1 MNVWWLLPVL
11 VTLSVSVAS
20 AATVYVDGD
29 VTRCAGCSDSNTY
42 VQMQTITTG
51 ARTWNG
57 GINRIVSGDTLVVR
71 GDSSGNDVYL
81 EYDEVIADSTADS
94 AIVKIPPNGIDADNY
109 TIITTYQNER
119 VSLRP
124 AKTRFTGSPSNGI
137 IHFYQTATP
146 RKWIRFQ
153 GVALPDAR
161 STLRIDARTCA
172 STDTDVCYATLIHTA
187 SSIHF
192 KYIETWGGLTSS
204 HLVVD
209 NQTGATPTNTIPT
222 NIVYEHV
229 YARDCGYRIGQGTGV
244 AGHCFYISSS
254 GNSVLDSLAQD
265 SGGSCF
271 HNYGNT
277 TKSWRNANDNTFLRN
292 RCTNNSRIA
301 DGADSAYV
309 ISGDRN
315 LFANNECFNCRH
327 ACFSTK
333 YKNATDNALYFNTCA
348 GLTEANFGGFHV
360 NSDARNTTLRNNVC
374 WNGTVAASTNCF
386 NDQRVVAPLTV
397 QDHNLFG
404 TADPLW
410 GTNYTD
416 LTTRTGSPLRSAGV
430 TVTGITTDIIG
441 STRDGSPDIGAREF
455 VSTPVTPLVLDINVP
470 PPSAVIVGNTFG
482 MTMRIVDGQGVTQ
495 DIDSEDCTV
504 SLVQGTA
511 SLGGTLTQSSTDGV
525 WVWTNLTLDAED
537 NDFMIRATCA
547 GLSLTKDTPVF
558 FNIAA
563 SPTVADILIPAIVR

>member
-1 MNVWWLLPVL
+1 MCWYLFLFLYLLLPPL
-11 VTLSVSVAS
+11 VSQ

-57 GINRIVSGDTLVVR
+57 GINRMVSGDTLVVR

-124 AKTRFTGSPSNGI
+124 AATRFTGTPSNGI

-153 GVALPDAR
+153 GVALPGFR
-161 STLRIDARTCA
+161 STFRIDARTCSA
-172 STDTDVCYATLIHTA
+172 NDNQVCFGTLIHTA
-187 SSIHF
+187 NNIHF
-192 KYIETWGGLTSS
+192 KWIESWGGRHSS

-209 NQTGATPTNTIPT
+209 NQTSSTPTSTIPT
-222 NIVYEHV
+222 AITYEHV
-229 YARDCGYRIGQGTGV
+229 YARDCAYNVSAGTGV
-244 AGHCFYISSS
+244 AGHCFYLSSS
-254 GNSVLDSLAQD
+254 GNTIIDSYAQD
-265 SGGSCF
+265 SGGSCY

-277 TKSWRNANDNTFLRN
+277 TKAWRNSNDNTILRN
-292 RCTNNSRIA
+292 ICTNNSRIS

-315 LFANNECFNCRH
+315 LVANNLCFNCRH
-327 ACFSTK
+327 SCFSTK
-333 YKNATDNALYFNTCA
+333 YKNAANNELYFNTCA
-348 GLTEANFGGFHV
+348 GLTEVNFGGFHV
-360 NSDARNTTLRNNVC
+360 NADAQGTTLRNNLC
-374 WNGTVAASTNCF
+374 WNGAVATGTSCY
-386 NDQRVVAPLTV
+386 NDQRVTAPLTT

-410 GTNYTD
+410 VTNYTN
-416 LTTRTGSPLRSAGV
+416 TNTQTGSPARSAGV
-430 TVTGITTDIIG
+430 TVSGITDDLSG
-441 STRDGSPDIGAREF
+441 NTRDGSPDIGAREF
-455 VSTPVTPLVLDINVP
+455 LDTPVSPLVLIMSTPPVSGTLVGATFNVVAGIYDAQSALQDLDSGDCTLAKTTGSGTLAGCTLTVTP
-470 PPSAVIVGNTFG
+470 TDGLCTWTGCTIDAADDDYTLTASRASTTSAVSPIFTIISAPVATS
-482 MTMRIVDGQGVTQ
+482 TIR
-495 DIDSEDCTV
+495 
-504 SLVQGTA
+504 L
-511 SLGGTLTQSSTDGV
+511 LTIQ
-525 WVWTNLTLDAED
+525 
-537 NDFMIRATCA
+537 
-547 GLSLTKDTPVF
+547 
-558 FNIAA
+558 
-563 SPTVADILIPAIVR
+563 